1 MEVLAKSLSAL
12 PRILSLCK
20 ICSARISSHAD
31 VVHHTQHHGRP
42 MSTRHLPPPAPV
54 HGSTQQLSNGQATY
68 TTTTTNT
75 TNCISKTACG
85 YCSQHVAQSSSTS
98 HTPTHT
104 PNHTPSHT
112 PSHTPT
118 HTPMQSPTHSAAPRR
133 INRRTELD
141 FEELRALQ
149 VAGAIALID
158 VRHPQELENY
168 GEIPGSLNIPLCK
181 IKVALQLSEDEWERE
196 FQIEKPSKG
205 DRNLVFY
212 ARGPNASSAAVE
224 IAHRLGFKMSR
235 HYIGGWEDYCKQ
247 TGQPLKKPQDDAFG
261 GCNNYYSKFDQYFL

>member
-1 MEVLAKSLSAL
+1 MAASRPL
-12 PRILSLCK
+12 
-20 ICSARISSHAD
+20 
-31 VVHHTQHHGRP
+31 GR
-42 MSTRHLPPPAPV
+42 AAFN
-54 HGSTQQLSNGQATY
+54 LSNMIWNCSS
-68 TTTTTNT
+68 TTSANGSV
-75 TNCISKTACG
+75 NACG